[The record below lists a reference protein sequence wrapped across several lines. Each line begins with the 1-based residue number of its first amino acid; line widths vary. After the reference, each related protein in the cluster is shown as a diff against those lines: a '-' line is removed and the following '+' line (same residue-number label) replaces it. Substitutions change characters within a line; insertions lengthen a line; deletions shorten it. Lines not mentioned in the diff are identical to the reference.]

1 MAGSTSQKPGVLML
15 GIVHHAKAEF
25 EKLSEVADVVQVTT
39 GTRDEFIRDCDNGKY
54 DNVVAISR
62 TYDSITGRFD
72 AELVSH
78 LPSSINFISHNG
90 AGYDQ
95 IDIQPC
101 TDKKISVSNTPK
113 AVDAATANTAIFLI
127 LGALRRAWIPQL
139 AVREGKWRGESPLG
153 RDPHTLTLGV
163 LGMGGIGTATAK
175 RAAALGFKLQY
186 HNRKPVDG
194 LDKQFAA
201 NEVPKYVGFEELLQ
215 SSDVISVHLPLGPA
229 TQGLIGKKELSS
241 MKDGVIIVNTARGA
255 IIDEEALAE
264 SLESGKV
271 WSVGLDVFEE
281 EPKINPK
288 LISHPGAVLLP
299 HIGTA
304 TIDTQ
309 KEMEI
314 LVIDNVKS
322 AITQGKFLTLVPE
335 QKPLLAKV

>member
-1 MAGSTSQKPGVLML
+1 M
-15 GIVHHAKAEF
+15 
-25 EKLSEVADVVQVTT
+25 
-39 GTRDEFIRDCDNGKY
+39 
-54 DNVVAISR
+54 
-62 TYDSITGRFD
+62 
-72 AELVSH
+72 
-78 LPSSINFISHNG
+78 
-90 AGYDQ
+90 
-95 IDIQPC
+95 
-101 TDKKISVSNTPK
+101 
-113 AVDAATANTAIFLI
+113 
-127 LGALRRAWIPQL
+127 RRAWIPQL
-139 AVREGKWRGESPLG
+139 AVREGKWRGDSPLG

-194 LDKQFAA
+194 LDKQFAS
-201 NEVPKYVGFEELLQ
+201 NEVPKYVGFDELLQ
-215 SSDVISVHLPLGPA
+215 TSDVISVHLPLGPA

-271 WSVGLDVFEE
+271 WSVGLDVFEQ
-281 EPKINPK
+281 EPKIHPK

-309 KEMEI
+309 
-314 LVIDNVKS
+314 VCSHV
-322 AITQGKFLTLVPE
+322 FLACFLE
-335 QKPLLAKV
+335 RLDANNFSRKYRKKWRFW

>member
-1 MAGSTSQKPGVLML
+1 M
-15 GIVHHAKAEF
+15 
-25 EKLSEVADVVQVTT
+25 
-39 GTRDEFIRDCDNGKY
+39 
-54 DNVVAISR
+54 
-62 TYDSITGRFD
+62 
-72 AELVSH
+72 
-78 LPSSINFISHNG
+78 
-90 AGYDQ
+90 
-95 IDIQPC
+95 
-101 TDKKISVSNTPK
+101 
-113 AVDAATANTAIFLI
+113 
-127 LGALRRAWIPQL
+127 RRAWIPQL
-139 AVREGKWRGESPLG
+139 ALREGKWRGESPLG

-194 LDKQFAA
+194 LDKQFAS

-215 SSDVISVHLPLGPA
+215 SSDVLSVHLPLGPA

-271 WSVGLDVFEE
+271 WSVGLDVFEQ

-304 TIDTQ
+304 TVDTQ
-309 KEMEI
+309 VCSH
-314 LVIDNVKS
+314 L
-322 AITQGKFLTLVPE
+322 
-335 QKPLLAKV
+335 LLAIRLKA